1 MPTDLKQLRGFLG
14 LSGYYRKFIKNY
26 GIISRPLTDLLK
38 KNTVFLWTPTHQK
51 SFDTL
56 KTALTSAPVL
66 ALPDFSKPFT
76 IETDAS
82 ATGMGAVLMQNSHPV
97 AYLSKALGVK
107 TQALSTYEKEC
118 LALIMAVTK
127 WKQYLQHQEFTIITD
142 QRNLIHLGEQKIHQ
156 SMQQKAFIKLLGLQ
170 YKLVYKKGLDNKAA
184 DALSRQSTSENL
196 CATSVST
203 PKWLEIIVEG
213 YQQDPQAQQLL
224 SELSVVTPNDKG
236 YALVDGI
243 IKNKGRICLGNHK
256 EAHQAVLLA
265 LHASGLGGH
274 SGITATYHKV
284 KALFSWPNMKH
295 DIQEYISKCQ
305 VCSQAKTE
313 HCRLPGLL
321 NPLPVPSKAWHTIS
335 LDFIEGLPKSK
346 TYDTILVIVDKFS
359 KYGHFIPLSHPY
371 TALSVAQLFLNHIYK
386 LHGLPTMI
394 ISDRDRIFTS
404 TLWKELF
411 RLTDTT
417 LNMSSSYHPQTDG
430 QTERLNQ
437 CLETYLRCL
446 VQSCPTKWSQW
457 VSLAEYWYNTT
468 YHSAL
473 GKIPFEVL
481 YGYPPRHFGIV
492 PTDASTITDLQE
504 WLDERSAMTQAIQQ
518 HLLRAQQRMKL
529 QADKHRMKG
538 NSMLVIGFISNFNHI
553 YNSLFIAVPI
563 TRSVS
568 DTSAHTSSF
577 RVWVKS
583 LISSSYQPPP
593 RYILLCMCLS

>member
-1 MPTDLKQLRGFLG
+1 M
-14 LSGYYRKFIKNY
+14 
-26 GIISRPLTDLLK
+26 
-38 KNTVFLWTPTHQK
+38 
-51 SFDTL
+51 
-56 KTALTSAPVL
+56 
-66 ALPDFSKPFT
+66 
-76 IETDAS
+76 
-82 ATGMGAVLMQNSHPV
+82 
-97 AYLSKALGVK
+97 
-107 TQALSTYEKEC
+107 
-118 LALIMAVTK
+118 
-127 WKQYLQHQEFTIITD
+127 
-142 QRNLIHLGEQKIHQ
+142 
-156 SMQQKAFIKLLGLQ
+156 
-170 YKLVYKKGLDNKAA
+170 
-184 DALSRQSTSENL
+184 
-196 CATSVST
+196 
-203 PKWLEIIVEG
+203 EIIVEG

-224 SELSVVTPNDKG
+224 TELSVVTPNDKG

-243 IKNKGRICLGNHK
+243 IKHKGRIWLGNHK

-284 KALFSWPNMKH
+284 KALFSWPNMKN

-321 NPLPVPSKAWHTIS
+321 NPLPVPSQAWHTIS

-359 KYGHFIPLSHPY
+359 KYEHFIPLSHPY

-430 QTERLNQ
+430 QTEQLNQ

-473 GKIPFEVL
+473 GKTPFEVL

-504 WLDERSAMTQAIQQ
+504 WLNERSAMTQAIQQ

-529 QADKHRMKG
+529 QADKHRMEREFNVGDWVYLKLQPYIQQ
-538 NSMLVIGFISNFNHI
+538 SVHRRSN
-553 YNSLFIAVPI
+553 YKL
-563 TRSVS
+563 
-568 DTSAHTSSF
+568 SF
-577 RVWVKS
+577 RYFGPY
-583 LISSSYQPPP
+583 LILQRVGKVAYKLQLPATSQIHSVAHVSQLKKALAPRTTVSTDDQLHNLAMDITTSEPQVLDICLKKIGASVVPHALVQWKDWPTHWARWENISHLTELLPSSAT
-593 RYILLCMCLS
+593 